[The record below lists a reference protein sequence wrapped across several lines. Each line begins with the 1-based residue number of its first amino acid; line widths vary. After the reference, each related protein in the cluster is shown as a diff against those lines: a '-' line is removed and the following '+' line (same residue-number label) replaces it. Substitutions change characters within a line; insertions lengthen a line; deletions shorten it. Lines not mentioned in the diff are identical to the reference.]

1 LIDFIIGSIGLGMLF
16 AAISLPFWIAF
27 PQMFGSTNMN
37 MPFSNLDGKVKEG
50 EENGTSKNVPYLKD

>member
-1 LIDFIIGSIGLGMLF
+1 MLF